1 MRVFAVVLAAS
12 AICGCGG
19 SGGGSG
25 FNGSAP
31 VRLTVAVNG
40 SGGGAVRESGGLF
53 ECRLATCAMDVPR
66 GDHLHLTATPDVNA
80 RFDGWSG
87 ACAGIADCDVVAD
100 NDLRVSASFSTVSVV
115 PPPGSHALTV
125 SVTGPGA
132 VHSTPAGIDCG
143 TTCSAAFAD
152 GVTVMLSATPQGGAR
167 FAQWSGACTGTGA
180 CALKLTADL
189 RVSASFEAVPPPP
202 PAQCV
207 GIVPQALGPAS
218 TATVPHQS
226 GDVCFGATSD
236 GAGFVAADV
245 FGGLWSIFAPA
256 GGSRTGAFAV
266 NGHVSSADGIL
277 NADAMAPLGDGFAAT
292 QYYFPPDPPQ
302 EVDYSVFGHD
312 GSESRTTIG
321 LDICGPQGVFRVLAG
336 GVVALVTCSGNGV
349 EGWVGGLRFDRQ
361 HPAGVGGGNI
371 GLRFPR
377 PSVDSDIAAVGDAG
391 AHLLMTVHPGSFA
404 GLADAD
410 YAAVW
415 FDPAGNAETK
425 VFSAATGTGRTVLR
439 ALIGGGAAVQIG
451 GKWTSVFRAGSAS
464 PDPVPP
470 WLASHPNYDLE
481 VIRGGRGYALIP
493 RSGAA
498 DNKTLELFAA
508 DGTHC
513 GSTTFPVGGL
523 NVGLDGTVIASE
535 GDGGCTHPWW
545 PALLH

>member
-1 MRVFAVVLAAS
+1 MRALAGVLATGV
-12 AICGCGG
+12 ICGLACGG
-19 SGGGSG
+19 SGSSSL
-25 FNGSAP
+25 NGVAP
-31 VRLTVAVNG
+31 ARLTVAVNG
-40 SGGGAVRESGGLF
+40 SGGGVVRESGRLF

-66 GDHLHLTATPDVNA
+66 GDHLHLTATPNIDA

-87 ACAGIADCDVVAD
+87 ACAGVADCDVVAD

-115 PPPGSHALTV
+115 PPPGSHSVTV

-143 TTCSAAFAD
+143 ATCSAAFTD
-152 GVTVMLSATPQGGAR
+152 GATVVLSAMPRAGGR
-167 FAQWSGACTGTGA
+167 FTQWSGACTGTGA
-180 CALKLTADL
+180 CALKLTADQ

-202 PAQCV
+202 LAQCV
-207 GIVPQALGPAS
+207 GIVPQALGTAS
-218 TATVPHQS
+218 TATVPHKN
-226 GDVCFGATSD
+226 GDVCVDATSD
-236 GAGFVAADV
+236 GRGFVAAAINYNSNYQSSLR
-245 FGGLWSIFAPA
+245 GGAWSIFAPG
-256 GGSRTGAFAV
+256 GGSRTGAF
-266 NGHVSSADGIL
+266 GTPE
-277 NADAMAPLGDGFAAT
+277 AMAPLDDGFAMT
-292 QYYFPPDPPQ
+292 NYYFPPDPPQ
-302 EVDYSVFGHD
+302 EVDYWVFGHD
-312 GSESRTTIG
+312 GSASRTTIG

-349 EGWVGGLRFDRQ
+349 GGYVGGLRFDRQ

-377 PSVDSDIAAVGDAG
+377 SPVDLDIAAVGDAG
-391 AHLLMTVHPGSFA
+391 AHLLMTVHPGSLA

-451 GKWTSVFRAGSAS
+451 GKWTSLFRAGSAS
-464 PDPVPP
+464 PDPVPA

-493 RSGAA
+493 QSGAA
-498 DNKTLELFAA
+498 DTKTLELFAA

-513 GSTTFPVGGL
+513 GSTTLPAGGL
-523 NVGLDGTVIASE
+523 NVGLDGTVIASQ
-535 GDGGCTHPWW
+535 GDGGCTHSWW